1 MSAEPI
7 VIAPADWDTAVGGGD
22 GPQLVV
28 GGPGTGKTEFLVRR
42 AVHLADTGIPPERIL
57 MLSFSRRAAA
67 GLRRRVVA
75 ALDRS
80 LTVVPALTFHA
91 LSMRIVEAH
100 GPGSGWDG
108 VPALLTGPEQVELV
122 SGLLPAEDPAAWPVL
137 FRPLLHTRA
146 FAEEVTDFL
155 LRSAERLAGP
165 DRIAAAGRDDW
176 AALPGFMERYRAAL
190 VEAGRIDYGT
200 LQAEAVRLL
209 DDPELRAAVASAFD
223 HVLVDEY
230 QDTTLAQ
237 AVILERLASDHGNI
251 TAVGDPYQSVY
262 SFRGAEL
269 DNIARFPERF
279 AAATGRPVRH
289 LVLGTSFRVPQAIL
303 DAAVRVTAGGDLP
316 GAGGPVVP
324 APGDGVVET
333 FCFDQ
338 QTHEAEWIASEIEH
352 THLRDGI
359 PYGRMAVLVRSKRRF
374 LPELGRALARRRIPH
389 EPPDR
394 RLVDSP
400 MVRTVLDLARAAAGG
415 PDAGEAVRRVVA
427 GPLVGLT
434 LGEVREIE
442 RSVARGVPWHEAVA
456 DLVLDGTALAAL
468 ISDDAWA
475 ADRPAVEGLW
485 HAWSTVPHFR
495 RLADPDD
502 PIAADHRA
510 ALASLGQVLSRLAE
524 RDRSVTL
531 ARYAAWSDEEDFE
544 ATPLL
549 EYKGG
554 ATDRVV
560 LTTLHQA
567 KGHEY
572 DVVFIADAREGVLPD
587 LRVRDSLL
595 GTGALGGRGPEE
607 YVQFRLQE
615 EKRLAYTAMTRAR
628 LRVVWTCS
636 SVGFSDGGGLPSRFL
651 ALVAGKPMGDA
662 ARPPDVDR
670 QPVTPLE
677 AEAWLRRIASDPRA
691 DHARRL
697 AAIDLLVHGEEH
709 RLRPAGGFHGIL
721 RPGPDTGLVGPGARL
736 SPTQAEAYETCPR
749 RYAFESRLRVDAS
762 RSNHLELGTL
772 VHDVLEMVE
781 TEAMEAGEP
790 HATVERALEVLD
802 ERFLPADF
810 GGGAWA
816 EAWRERAVDMVRR
829 LYELWPSEGRL
840 VALES
845 SVETEIGGVTWRGR
859 IDRTEH
865 RPDGDH
871 IVDYKTSAYP
881 MSKAD
886 AAVSLQ
892 LGFYV
897 LASGGPDAGIAG
909 AELWYP
915 AKDNKKTLAT
925 RPFDMANL
933 GEVRTRLEAVT
944 EGVEAE
950 RWDPV
955 PGDHCGRCS
964 VRLVCPAWPEGRE
977 AFA

>member
-1 MSAEPI
+1 VSAEPTTI
-7 VIAPADWDTAVGGGD
+7 TPADWDRAVADAD

-42 AVHLADTGIPPERIL
+42 AVHLADSGTAPERIL

-67 GLRRRVVA
+67 GLRRRVIT
-75 ALDRS
+75 ALERS

-108 VPALLTGPEQVELV
+108 VPALLTGPEQVEMV
-122 SGLLPAEDPAAWPVL
+122 AELLPDEDPAAWPVL
-137 FRPLLHTRA
+137 FRPLLGTRA

-155 LRSAERLAGP
+155 LRSAERLFGP
-165 DRIAAAGRDDW
+165 AEVRAADRDDW
-176 AALPGFMERYRAAL
+176 AALPGFMERYHVAL
-190 VEAGRIDYGT
+190 VAAGRIDYGT

-209 DDPELRAAVASAFD
+209 EDPEVRSLVTSAFD

-237 AVILERLASDHGNI
+237 AVILERLAAAHGNI
-251 TAVGDPYQSVY
+251 SAVGDPYQSVY

-279 AAATGRPVRH
+279 EAATGRPVRH

-303 DAAVRVTAGGDLP
+303 DAAVRVTAGGQLP
-316 GAGGPVVP
+316 GTGGPVVP
-324 APGDGVVET
+324 APGDGAVET

-374 LPELGRALARRRIPH
+374 LPELGRALARRGIPH

-415 PDAGEAVRRVVA
+415 PRAGDAVRRLVA

-442 RSVARGVPWHEAVA
+442 RAVARGRPWHEAVTDLIVDGSALGSLIA
-456 DLVLDGTALAAL
+456 DA
-468 ISDDAWA
+468 AWA
-475 ADRPAVEGLW
+475 TDRPAVDGLW
-485 HAWSTVPHFR
+485 HAWSTVPQFR
-495 RLADPDD
+495 RIADPDD
-502 PIAADHRA
+502 AAAGDHRA

-531 ARYAAWSDEEDFE
+531 ARYATWSEEEDFE

-549 EYKGG
+549 EYKAG
-554 ATDRVV
+554 AADRVV

-595 GTGALGGRGPEE
+595 GTGALGGRGPDE
-607 YVQFRLQE
+607 YVRFRLQE

-636 SVGFSDGGGLPSRFL
+636 SIGFTDGGGLPSRFL
-651 ALVAGKPMGDA
+651 SLVAGKPMEQA
-662 ARPPDVDR
+662 ALPPPIDR
-670 QPVTPLE
+670 MPVTRLE
-677 AEAWLRRIASDPRA
+677 AEAWLRRIAADPSA
-691 DHARRL
+691 DHSRRL
-697 AAIDLLVHGEEH
+697 AAIDLLVRGEEH
-709 RLRPAGGFHGIL
+709 GLRPSAGFHGIL
-721 RPGPDTGLVGPGARL
+721 EPGPDTGLVPPGARL
-736 SPTQAEAYETCPR
+736 SPSQAESYATCPR
-749 RYAFESRLRVDAS
+749 KYAFESRLSVDDS
-762 RSNHLELGTL
+762 RSAYLELGSL
-772 VHDVLEMVE
+772 VHDVLEIVE
-781 TEAMEAGEP
+781 TEAMEAGDR
-790 HATVERALEVLD
+790 HGTLQRALEVLED
-802 ERFLPADF
+802 RFVPADF

-816 EAWRERAVDMVRR
+816 EAWRERAARMIGR
-829 LYELWPSEGRL
+829 LYEMWPGTGHP
-840 VALES
+840 VGLEER
-845 SVETEIGGVTWRGR
+845 VETEIGGVTWRGR
-859 IDRTEH
+859 IDRTE
-865 RPDGDH
+865 RRDDGDH
-871 IVDYKTSAYP
+871 IIDYKTSGSA
-881 MSKAD
+881 MSKHD
-886 AAVSLQ
+886 AASNLQ

-897 LASGGPDAGIAG
+897 LASGGPEAGIAG

-915 AKDNKKTLAT
+915 ATTTKTMIAT
-925 RPFDMANL
+925 RSFDMANL
-933 GEVRTRLEAVT
+933 DDVEARLAAAA
-944 EGVEAE
+944 EGVMSE
-950 RWDPV
+950 RWDPL
-955 PGDHCGRCS
+955 PGDHCGRCP

-977 AFA
+977 TFA